1 MTVFNLGSI
10 NLDHFYQVPSLP
22 MPGETVAAK
31 GFFTG
36 LGGKGANQSVAA
48 ALGGAKVVHIGA
60 VGPDG
65 DFAIEKLR
73 AAGVET
79 STIARLDIPTGQA
92 VVAVDPQAENAIIIF
107 SSANV
112 AQTRDHITRSLEGAN
127 PGDILIL
134 QNETNLVR
142 FTAELARSKGM
153 MVVYSAAPFDPE
165 KVREVI
171 DCVDLLVLN
180 EVEAAQLSAS
190 FNADPDHL
198 PVAETLITYGAEK
211 AVLLGQDGRIEM
223 PSFPVEPV
231 DTTGAGDT
239 YIGYFVAQL
248 DCGST
253 RPEAMKLA
261 AAAAAIQVTR
271 PGTADAIPG
280 LDDVRQFLNA
290 QREG

>member
-10 NLDHFYQVPSLP
+10 NLDHFYQVSNLP
-22 MPGETVAAK
+22 MPGETVAAQ

-65 DFAIEKLR
+65 GFAIEKLR

-79 STIARLDIPTGQA
+79 AAIARLDIPTGQA

-112 AQTRDHITRSLEGAN
+112 ALTEDHIARSLNAAE

-142 FTAELARSKGM
+142 FTAQLARSKGM

-165 KVREVI
+165 KVREVL
-171 DCVDLLVLN
+171 DSVDLLVLN

-190 FNADPDHL
+190 FNADPDNL

-211 AVLLGQDGRIEM
+211 AVLLGRDGRIEM

-248 DCGST
+248 DGGST
-253 RPEAMKLA
+253 RAEAMKLA

-280 LDDVRQFLNA
+280 LDDVRQFLKA
-290 QREG
+290 QLAG